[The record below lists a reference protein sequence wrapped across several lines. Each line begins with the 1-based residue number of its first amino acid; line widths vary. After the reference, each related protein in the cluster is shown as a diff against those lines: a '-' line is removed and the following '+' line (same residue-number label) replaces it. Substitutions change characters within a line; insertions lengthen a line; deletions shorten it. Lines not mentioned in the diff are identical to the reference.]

1 MKTLG
6 AVLVLLAV
14 SAAQQTTN
22 VNAHRVSSVATGDV
36 YAAEP
41 GTAGETPNERLAISV
56 WYDLNAMCRG
66 GHGDRPET
74 EYACCVRTKVSSLLN
89 NMGYCYRMGDVWKK
103 CRAGEREKLRT
114 AAATSCVR

>member
-1 MKTLG
+1 MKAFG
-6 AVLVLLAV
+6 RSLVLLAV
-14 SAAQQTTN
+14 SAAQQHPN
-22 VNAHRVSSVATGDV
+22 CNDPRVSSVATGAV
-36 YAAEP
+36 YAGEP

-89 NMGYCYRMGDVWKK
+89 NMGYCYRMGDASKK
-103 CRAGEREKLRT
+103 GRDGEWEKLRT
-114 AAATSCVR
+114 PPTASCAR